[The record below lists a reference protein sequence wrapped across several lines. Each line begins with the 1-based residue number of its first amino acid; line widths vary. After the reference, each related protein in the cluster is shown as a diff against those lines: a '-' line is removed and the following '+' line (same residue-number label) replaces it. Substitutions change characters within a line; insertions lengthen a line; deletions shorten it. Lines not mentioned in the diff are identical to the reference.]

1 MKKKKKKKKK
11 KKCCGDLF
19 ALLTPKKVLFQKNF
33 LNKNSKKKNEMTF
46 ETNKFVTLVKPK

>member
-1 MKKKKKKKKK
+1 MKKKKKKKK